1 MQQNLASFTQH
12 KASQRLNPTA
22 QNSKNYNS
30 VFKRRL
36 QVLSFLSVIL
46 FAVLFGRLIMFG
58 LDEYINSADETG
70 LESVGIT
77 NSSPALALINKSR
90 PDITD
95 RNGVMLATDLT
106 VESLSVN
113 PRKVAD
119 VEGTIDKLRLVFP
132 DLNWLQIRRRL
143 NSNAKYAQ
151 IAREITPEQKQQVVD
166 LAIIGTYFEKE
177 LKRDYPNGNLTSH
190 VMGYVN
196 IDHEGQAGL
205 ETYANFAKPVRIAN
219 YKHEDAGKIY
229 QPLVS
234 SIDLGVQ
241 YAVFDELQ
249 QAIEKFKA
257 IGGMAVVMDIHSGE
271 VLSMVSLPDYNPNI
285 YGDATKADRLNRI
298 NGGVY
303 ELGSIFKLLSSGM
316 GLDYGV
322 TTMEGGYD
330 ATNALPSTRGKFIND
345 FHGKKRYLSVPEI
358 FKYSSN
364 IGTALM
370 ALDVGAERQQA
381 FFRKL
386 NLLDKLQT
394 EIPGA
399 GTPQYPLKKNWKR
412 VSTMTISFGH
422 GIAVSPLQMIAASGA
437 MMNGGFYLKPTFLKR
452 SAAETS
458 ALKQQVI
465 KPETSRDLVSLM
477 RLNVLEGSGKTANVN
492 GYLVGGKTGT
502 ADKPIK
508 GGYSKEK
515 LLASFL
521 SVFPTDN
528 PKYMMLVSIDEPK
541 RLEETKGFNTA
552 GWNVVPTSGKIIGR
566 IAPLLGLAPRFE
578 SNKIDG
584 VNVLD
589 ANHN

>member
-1 MQQNLASFTQH
+1 MQQNLASFTQT
-12 KASQRLNPTA
+12 KASQRLNPMA
-22 QNSKNYNS
+22 QSSKNHDL

-36 QVLSFLSVIL
+36 RVLSFLSVIL
-46 FAVLFGRLIMFG
+46 FALLFGRLVMFG
-58 LDEYINSADETG
+58 FDEYLTIADETSI
-70 LESVGIT
+70 EAVHVDI
-77 NSSPALALINKSR
+77 NPLAKTLINQPR
-90 PDITD
+90 PDIVD

-119 VEGTIDKLRLVFP
+119 VEATIDKLRLVFP

-151 IAREITPEQKQQVVD
+151 IAREISPEQKQQVID

-190 VMGYVN
+190 VLGYVN

-205 ETYANFAKPVRIAN
+205 EYFANFAKPKKIAN
-219 YKHEDAGKIY
+219 YKQDDAGKIY

-234 SIDLGVQ
+234 SIDARVQ
-241 YAVFDELQ
+241 YVVYDELGA
-249 QAIEKFKA
+249 AIEKFDA
-257 IGGMAVVMDIHSGE
+257 IGGMAVVMDIYSGE
-271 VLSMVSLPDYNPNI
+271 VISMVSLPDYNPNI
-285 YGDATKADRLNRI
+285 YGDANKADRLNRI

-303 ELGSIFKLLSSGM
+303 ELGSIYKLLSSGM

-330 ATNALPSTRGKFIND
+330 ATSPLPSTRGKFISD
-345 FHGKKRYLSVPEI
+345 FHGKKRYLTVPEI

-381 FFRKL
+381 FLRKL

-399 GTPQYPLKKNWKR
+399 GKPQYPLKKNWKR

-422 GIAVSPLQMIAASGA
+422 GIAVTPLQMIAASGA
-437 MMNGGFYLKPTFLKR
+437 MMNGGFYIKPTFLKR
-452 SAAETS
+452 SAAEAS

-492 GYLVGGKTGT
+492 GYMVGGKTGT

-521 SVFPTDN
+521 SVFPTDK
-528 PKYMMLVSIDEPK
+528 PQYMMLVSIDEPK
-541 RLEETKGFNTA
+541 GLEEDQGFNTA
-552 GWNVVPTSGKIIGR
+552 GWNVVPTSGKIIER
-566 IAPLLGLAPRFE
+566 IAPLLGLAPRYD
-578 SNKIDG
+578 SRKIDG
-584 VNVLD
+584 SDVLD
-589 ANHN
+589 VNHN